1 MNHKDLISILNKNK
15 ETSIIAYLDLSNM
28 FHWQKTLK
36 WQFSVYHIIKQLLS
50 IKQIKEVRI
59 YYGLN
64 ERDLKK
70 SERFHQRLRESAAIL
85 ITKPVKW
92 IKKEITKNLFVAT
105 FTLNKLDG
113 NARSK
118 LDEFINYLREK
129 EIKIEDPKCNFDV
142 EMALD
147 MLDAVDKISG
157 IFLFSGDSDFCEPLE
172 RLKLKGKNI
181 YIFGVRGQVARE
193 LWVSCSKYI
202 NFGKWYKGYKKR
214 KSRS

>member
-1 MNHKDLISILNKNK
+1 MNHKDLINILNENK
-15 ETSIIAYLDLSNM
+15 ETSIIVYLDLSNM

-36 WQFSVYHIIKQLLS
+36 WQFSVYQIIKQLLS
-50 IKQIKEVRI
+50 IKQVKEVRV

-70 SERFHQRLRESAAIL
+70 SERFHQRLRESGAIL
-85 ITKPVKW
+85 ITKSVKW

-105 FTLNKLDG
+105 FTLNKLDV
-113 NARSK
+113 NAHSK
-118 LDEFINYLREK
+118 LDEFINYLREQD
-129 EIKIEDPKCNFDV
+129 IKIEEPKCNFDV

-147 MLDAVDKISG
+147 MLDAIDRISG
-157 IFLFSGDSDFCEPLE
+157 IFLFSGDSDLYEPLE

-193 LWVSCSKYI
+193 LWVSCLKYI
-202 NFGKWYKGYKKR
+202 NFGKWYHGHKKR